1 MEDFMKRNISC
12 FILLF
17 SLVFV
22 SFYGCA
28 SYKPT
33 PLPNLQ
39 PEFAPYSEN
48 IENVTLAC
56 KALSEGECKKYFDR
70 DIIDKGYQP
79 VQMTII
85 NDTDNSIL
93 FHPDGVSLPVCPP
106 EEVAKKCYTSTAGRA
121 TAYGVGALFLWPLA
135 IPAIVDGAKS
145 YEANTELNKD
155 FGKRNIG
162 QMEIIPHTTH
172 NGVIFISSEEYQES
186 FIVKL
191 VNKETRQKLEFYVKD
206 LGGKFV
212 LKETAKPIAT
222 LSNATVGPT
231 EPWTGKWRVEGYHTL
246 KGIWAMKQ
254 SGSIVKSTEDSYYEF
269 KGKVRGN
276 QLEGKLTGDYNL
288 THNFV
293 ITLSSDGQSF
303 QGFTKGQYAPG
314 PINGKRE

>member
-1 MEDFMKRNISC
+1 MKRNISC

-135 IPAIVDGAKS
+135 IPAIVDGVKS
-145 YEANTELNKD
+145 HEANTELDKD
-155 FGKRNIG
+155 FGERNIG
-162 QMEIIPHTTH
+162 QMVIIPHTTH
-172 NGVIFISSEEYQES
+172 NGVIFISNEDYQES
-186 FIVKL
+186 FTVKL
-191 VNKETRQKLEFYVKD
+191 VNKETRQKYEFYVKSI
-206 LGGKFV
+206 GGEFTIK
-212 LKETAKPIAT
+212 KTTEPIANV
-222 LSNATVGPT
+222 SIVKVDPN
-231 EPWTGKWRVEGYHTL
+231 EPWTGKWSVEGSRMVGGT
-246 KGIWAMKQ
+246 WTMKQ
-254 SGSIVKSTEDSYYEF
+254 SGRIVKSTGESYYEIE
-269 KGKVRGN
+269 GEVVGN
-276 QLEGKLTGDYNL
+276 QLKAKIVGDYN
-288 THNFV
+288 
-293 ITLSSDGQSF
+293 ITNKVVLIISSDGQSF
-303 QGFTKGQYAPG
+303 KGTSTSGFNKVTGRIKGVR
-314 PINGKRE
+314 K